1 MLPYVAYQYVKN
13 KREANRR
20 DMESNLESLTTNLSR
35 SMIPD
40 QVVLRI
46 SGVSTKLTEDSN
58 EFIPGVLVIVEKA
71 VGVFIEWSPC
81 EENTINYAPDTSGWV
96 LAEDGGETRTLH
108 SPSNSP
114 ERITGEMMNRLA
126 FSMDVND
133 LSSFRNIEP
142 KKGQGHPYIR
152 LICKDGSSYVPL
164 YFITESTVTFVDV
177 LQRYITLRRS
187 AREPNLVV
195 VVDGKTEALA
205 QSVGF
210 DFQGIWL
217 LPRQAT
223 FQRFMKNPY
232 AAALTGFGKITSFM
246 QEQMIPALLDSDE
259 VSQEEQIR
267 AMRELSQRE
276 DDASKLRVNMDTASE
291 FELVTQLEL
300 PPRPEIY
307 RESPV
312 TQEVWDKFKMP
323 DGTVD
328 QQKIH
333 HLKMN
338 VFRGGLDPDL
348 RKEAWKYLLGY
359 RAWDETNAQFEK
371 KRVKLAKEY
380 ERLKAQWLSISEDQE
395 SRFFSYSQRKGL
407 VGELYCAVWKRCR
420 WIASKC
426 RYILIIK
433 LYLIR
438 IHFFSMCSR
447 FSIILT
453 TFLSLEKDVARTDRS
468 MEFFSGDENP
478 NLAMLQNILMTYVMY
493 NFDLGYVQ
501 GMSDFASPL
510 LYVMGNEVDT
520 FWCFV
525 ELMKKIQ
532 RNFEKDQAAIK
543 LQMYQLRDLVMI
555 VNPQLANYLG
565 LNCNDPIA
573 ESHQSDDMY
582 FCFRWVLVWFKR
594 ELSFADTCKLW
605 EVLWTGQPCPN
616 FLLLICIAILD
627 GEMHTIIANKFGLT
641 EILKHV
647 NDLSM
652 HLVLDDVMT
661 AAEAIFH
668 QLSASQ
674 DKLPTHICEYLN
686 LGEIASQSE

>member
-1 MLPYVAYQYVKN
+1 MALNHVGLVACGKQLPKYPVIRNRFQFMLPYVAYKYVKN
-13 KREANRR
+13 KREATKREM
-20 DMESNLESLTTNLSR
+20 DSVLESLTSNLSR
-35 SMIPD
+35 SMVPD

-46 SGVSTKLTEDSN
+46 SGVSTKASDDTNDY
-58 EFIPGVLVIVEKA
+58 IPGVLSIVEKA

-81 EENTINYAPDTSGWV
+81 EENGANYGPDTSGWV

-114 ERITGEMMNRLA
+114 ERDFYGCDISG
-126 FSMDVND
+126 D
-133 LSSFRNIEP
+133 I
-142 KKGQGHPYIR
+142 
-152 LICKDGSSYVPL
+152 
-164 YFITESTVTFVDV
+164 DV
-177 LQRYITLRRS
+177 LMLRYITLRRS
-187 AREPNLVV
+187 AREPNLVL

-205 QSVGF
+205 QSVIALGQN
-210 DFQGIWL
+210 DDVL
-217 LPRQAT
+217 S
-223 FQRFMKNPY
+223 RFMKNPY

-267 AMRELSQRE
+267 AMRELCQRE
-276 DDASKLRVNMDTASE
+276 DDASKLRVNLDANSE

-312 TQEVWDKFKMP
+312 TQEIWDKFKMA

-328 QQKIH
+328 QPNIH

-359 RAWDETNAQFEK
+359 RAWDETNTQFDK
-371 KRVKLAKEY
+371 KRAKLAKEY

-407 VGELYCAVWKRCR
+407 V
-420 WIASKC
+420 
-426 RYILIIK
+426 
-433 LYLIR
+433 
-438 IHFFSMCSR
+438 
-447 FSIILT
+447 
-453 TFLSLEKDVARTDRS
+453 EKDVARTDRS
-468 MEFFSGDENP
+468 MEFFSGDGNP
-478 NLAMLQNILMTYVMY
+478 NLTMLQNILMTYVMY

-510 LYVMGNEVDT
+510 LYVMGNEVDA

-555 VNPQLANYLG
+555 VNPQLANYL
-565 LNCNDPIA
+565 

-627 GEMHTIIANKFGLT
+627 GEMNTIIANKFGLT

-686 LGEIASQSE
+686 LGETANS

>member
-1 MLPYVAYQYVKN
+1 MIPYVAYQYVKN
-13 KREANRR
+13 KREANKRE
-20 DMESNLESLTTNLSR
+20 MEATLDTITSNLSR

-46 SGVSTKLTEDSN
+46 NGVSAKLSEDSS
-58 EFIPGVLVIVEKA
+58 EFIPGQLTIVEKA
-71 VGVFIEWSPC
+71 VGVFIEWTPS
-81 EENTINYAPDTSGWV
+81 EEKSINYGPDTSGWV
-96 LAEDGGETRTLH
+96 LTEEEGETRTLC
-108 SPSNSP
+108 SPSHSP
-114 ERITGEMMNRLA
+114 ERVTVELLSRLS

-142 KKGQGHPYIR
+142 KKGEGYPYIR
-152 LICKDGSSYVPL
+152 LISKDGSSYVPL
-164 YFITESTVTFVDV
+164 YFTSESTVNFVDV

-187 AREPNLVV
+187 AREPNLVL

-205 QSVGF
+205 QSVIALGQN
-210 DFQGIWL
+210 DDVL
-217 LPRQAT
+217 S
-223 FQRFMKNPY
+223 RFMKNPY

-246 QEQMIPALLDSDE
+246 QEQMIPALLDSDA

-267 AMRELSQRE
+267 AMRELSQKE
-276 DDASKLRVNMDTASE
+276 EDASKLRVNLDATSE

-312 TQEVWDKFKMP
+312 TQEIWDKFKNGEGVIDP
-323 DGTVD
+323 
-328 QQKIH
+328 QNIH

-359 RAWDETNAQFEK
+359 RLWEETNSQFEK
-371 KRVKLAKEY
+371 KRVNLAKEY

-395 SRFFSYSQRKGL
+395 SRFFSYK
-407 VGELYCAVWKRCR
+407 
-420 WIASKC
+420 
-426 RYILIIK
+426 
-433 LYLIR
+433 
-438 IHFFSMCSR
+438 
-447 FSIILT
+447 
-453 TFLSLEKDVARTDRS
+453 KDVARTDRS
-468 MEFFSGDENP
+468 MAFFSGDGNP

-510 LYVMGNEVDT
+510 LYVMGNEVDA

-555 VNPQLANYLG
+555 VNPQLANYL
-565 LNCNDPIA
+565 

-627 GEMHTIIANKFGLT
+627 AECNTIIANKFGLT

-674 DKLPTHICEYLN
+674 DKLPAQICEYLN
-686 LGEIASQSE
+686 LGETAS

>member
-1 MLPYVAYQYVKN
+1 MLPYVAYKYVKN
-13 KREANRR
+13 KREATRR
-20 DMESNLESLTTNLSR
+20 EMETTLDSLTSHLSR

-46 SGVSTKLTEDSN
+46 SGVSAKFAEDS
-58 EFIPGVLVIVEKA
+58 EEYVSGTLTIVEKA
-71 VGVFIEWSPC
+71 VGVFIEWFPC
-81 EENTINYAPDTSGWV
+81 EDHNARYAPDTSGWV
-96 LAEDGGETRTLH
+96 LAEDGGETQTLH
-108 SPSNSP
+108 SPSGSP
-114 ERITGEMMNRLA
+114 DRTSGDHMNKLA
-126 FSMDVND
+126 FSIDVND
-133 LSSFRNIEP
+133 LSSFRNVEP
-142 KKGQGHPYIR
+142 KKGQGYPCIR
-152 LICKDGSSYVPL
+152 LICKDGTSYVPL
-164 YFITESTVTFVDV
+164 YFTTESTVNFIDV

-187 AREPNLVV
+187 AREPNLVL
-195 VVDGKTEALA
+195 VVDGKAEALA
-205 QSVGF
+205 QSVIALGQN
-210 DFQGIWL
+210 DDVL
-217 LPRQAT
+217 S
-223 FQRFMKNPY
+223 RFMKNPY

-276 DDASKLRVNMDTASE
+276 DDAAKLRINTDATSE

-300 PPRPEIY
+300 PPRPDIY

-312 TQEVWDKFKMP
+312 TQEIWDKFKMP

-328 QQKIH
+328 PQNIH

-338 VFRGGLDPDL
+338 VFRGGLNPDL

-371 KRVKLAKEY
+371 KRSKLAKEY
-380 ERLKAQWLSISEDQE
+380 ERLKAQWISITEDQE
-395 SRFFSYSQRKGL
+395 SRFFSYSKRKGL
-407 VGELYCAVWKRCR
+407 V
-420 WIASKC
+420 
-426 RYILIIK
+426 
-433 LYLIR
+433 
-438 IHFFSMCSR
+438 
-447 FSIILT
+447 
-453 TFLSLEKDVARTDRS
+453 EKDVARTDRS
-468 MEFFSGDENP
+468 MPFFSGDENP

-510 LYVMGNEVDT
+510 IYVMGNEVDA

-565 LNCNDPIA
+565 KFFFSLGFL
-573 ESHQSDDMY
+573 EGHQSDDMY

-616 FLLLICIAILD
+616 FLLLVCVAILD
-627 GEMHTIIANKFGLT
+627 SQMNTIIDNKFGLT

-674 DKLPTHICEYLN
+674 DKLPAHICEYLN
-686 LGEIASQSE
+686 LGEAAS

>member
-1 MLPYVAYQYVKN
+1 MLPYVAYKYVKN
-13 KREANRR
+13 KREATKREM
-20 DMESNLESLTTNLSR
+20 DSTLESLTSNLSR

-40 QVVLRI
+40 QVVLHI
-46 SGVSTKLTEDSN
+46 SGVATKASDDSN
-58 EFIPGVLVIVEKA
+58 DYIPGVLSVVEKA
-71 VGVFIEWSPC
+71 VGVFIEWAPR
-81 EENTINYAPDTSGWV
+81 EENGLTYGPDTSGWV
-96 LAEDGGETRTLH
+96 LAEDGGETTTLH

-114 ERITGEMMNRLA
+114 ERAAGELMNRLA
-126 FSMDVND
+126 FSLDVND
-133 LSSFRNIEP
+133 LSSFRSIEP

-152 LICKDGSSYVPL
+152 LICKDGSSFTPL
-164 YFITESTVTFVDV
+164 YFTTESTVGFVDV

-187 AREPNLVV
+187 AREPNLVL

-205 QSVGF
+205 QSVIALGQN
-210 DFQGIWL
+210 DDVL
-217 LPRQAT
+217 S
-223 FQRFMKNPY
+223 RFMKNPY
-232 AAALTGFGKITSFM
+232 ATALTGFGKITSFM

-267 AMRELSQRE
+267 AMRELYQRE
-276 DDASKLRVNMDTASE
+276 DDASKLRVNLDANSE

-312 TQEVWDKFKMP
+312 TQEIWDKFKMA

-328 QQKIH
+328 QQNIH

-359 RAWDETNAQFEK
+359 RAWDETNSQFDK
-371 KRVKLAKEY
+371 KRAKLAKEY

-407 VGELYCAVWKRCR
+407 V
-420 WIASKC
+420 
-426 RYILIIK
+426 
-433 LYLIR
+433 
-438 IHFFSMCSR
+438 
-447 FSIILT
+447 
-453 TFLSLEKDVARTDRS
+453 EKDVARTDRS

-478 NLAMLQNILMTYVMY
+478 NLVMLHNILMTYVMY

-510 LYVMGNEVDT
+510 LYVMGNEVDA

-555 VNPQLANYLG
+555 VNPQLANYL
-565 LNCNDPIA
+565 

-616 FLLLICIAILD
+616 FLLLICVAILD
-627 GEMHTIIANKFGLT
+627 GEMNTIIANKFGLT

-686 LGEIASQSE
+686 LGESANI

>member
-1 MLPYVAYQYVKN
+1 MIPYVAYQYVKN
-13 KREANRR
+13 KREANKRE
-20 DMESNLESLTTNLSR
+20 MEATLDTITSNLSR

-40 QVVLRI
+40 QKDYFITRVNYSSPNTEETPKRAIRKTGFVL
-46 SGVSTKLTEDSN
+46 DQ
-58 EFIPGVLVIVEKA
+58 A
-71 VGVFIEWSPC
+71 VGVFIEWTPS
-81 EENTINYAPDTSGWV
+81 EEKSINYGPDTSGWV
-96 LAEDGGETRTLH
+96 LTEEEGETRTLC
-108 SPSNSP
+108 SPSHSP
-114 ERITGEMMNRLA
+114 ERVTVELLSRLS

-142 KKGQGHPYIR
+142 KKGEGFPYVR
-152 LICKDGSSYVPL
+152 LISKDGSSYVPL
-164 YFITESTVTFVDV
+164 YFTSESTVNFVDV

-187 AREPNLVV
+187 AREPNLVL

-205 QSVGF
+205 QSVIALGQN
-210 DFQGIWL
+210 DDVL
-217 LPRQAT
+217 S
-223 FQRFMKNPY
+223 RFMKNPY

-246 QEQMIPALLDSDE
+246 QEQMIPALLDSDA

-267 AMRELSQRE
+267 AMRELSQKE
-276 DDASKLRVNMDTASE
+276 EDASKLRVNLDATSE

-312 TQEVWDKFKMP
+312 TQEIWDKFKNGEGVIDP
-323 DGTVD
+323 
-328 QQKIH
+328 QNIH

-359 RAWDETNAQFEK
+359 RLWEETNSQFEK
-371 KRVKLAKEY
+371 KRVNLAKEY

-407 VGELYCAVWKRCR
+407 VGE
-420 WIASKC
+420 
-426 RYILIIK
+426 YI
-433 LYLIR
+433 
-438 IHFFSMCSR
+438 SQ
-447 FSIILT
+447 
-453 TFLSLEKDVARTDRS
+453 KDVARTDRS
-468 MEFFSGDENP
+468 MAFFSGD
-478 NLAMLQNILMTYVMY
+478 
-493 NFDLGYVQ
+493 GYVQ

-510 LYVMGNEVDT
+510 LYVMGNEVDA

-543 LQMYQLRDLVMI
+543 LQI
-555 VNPQLANYLG
+555 S
-565 LNCNDPIA
+565 

-627 GEMHTIIANKFGLT
+627 AECNTIIANKFGLT

-674 DKLPTHICEYLN
+674 DKLPAQICEYLN
-686 LGEIASQSE
+686 LGETAS

>member
-1 MLPYVAYQYVKN
+1 MIPYVAYQYVKN
-13 KREANRR
+13 KREANKRE
-20 DMESNLESLTTNLSR
+20 MEATLDTITSNLSR

-40 QVVLRI
+40 Q
-46 SGVSTKLTEDSN
+46 
-58 EFIPGVLVIVEKA
+58 A
-71 VGVFIEWSPC
+71 VGVFIEWTPS
-81 EENTINYAPDTSGWV
+81 EEKSINYGPDTSGWV
-96 LAEDGGETRTLH
+96 LTEEEGETRTLC
-108 SPSNSP
+108 SPSHSP
-114 ERITGEMMNRLA
+114 ERVTVELLSRLS

-142 KKGQGHPYIR
+142 KKGEGYPYIR
-152 LICKDGSSYVPL
+152 LISKDGSSYVPL
-164 YFITESTVTFVDV
+164 YFTSESTVNFVDV

-187 AREPNLVV
+187 AREPNLVL

-205 QSVGF
+205 QSVIALGQN
-210 DFQGIWL
+210 DDVL
-217 LPRQAT
+217 S
-223 FQRFMKNPY
+223 RFMKNPY

-246 QEQMIPALLDSDE
+246 QEQMIPALLDSDA

-267 AMRELSQRE
+267 AMRELSQKE
-276 DDASKLRVNMDTASE
+276 EDASKLRVNLDATSE

-312 TQEVWDKFKMP
+312 TQEIWDKFKNGEGVIDP
-323 DGTVD
+323 
-328 QQKIH
+328 QNIH

-359 RAWDETNAQFEK
+359 RLWEETNSQFEK
-371 KRVKLAKEY
+371 KRVNLAKEY

-407 VGELYCAVWKRCR
+407 VGE
-420 WIASKC
+420 
-426 RYILIIK
+426 YI
-433 LYLIR
+433 
-438 IHFFSMCSR
+438 SQ
-447 FSIILT
+447 
-453 TFLSLEKDVARTDRS
+453 KDVARTDRS
-468 MEFFSGDENP
+468 MAFFSGD
-478 NLAMLQNILMTYVMY
+478 
-493 NFDLGYVQ
+493 GYVQ

-510 LYVMGNEVDT
+510 LYVMGNEVDA

-525 ELMKKIQ
+525 ELMKKI
-532 RNFEKDQAAIK
+532 
-543 LQMYQLRDLVMI
+543 V
-555 VNPQLANYLG
+555 
-565 LNCNDPIA
+565 

-627 GEMHTIIANKFGLT
+627 AECNTIIANKFGLT
-641 EILKHV
+641 EILKVH
-647 NDLSM
+647 
-652 HLVLDDVMT
+652 H
-661 AAEAIFH
+661 F
-668 QLSASQ
+668 
-674 DKLPTHICEYLN
+674 PYF
-686 LGEIASQSE
+686 